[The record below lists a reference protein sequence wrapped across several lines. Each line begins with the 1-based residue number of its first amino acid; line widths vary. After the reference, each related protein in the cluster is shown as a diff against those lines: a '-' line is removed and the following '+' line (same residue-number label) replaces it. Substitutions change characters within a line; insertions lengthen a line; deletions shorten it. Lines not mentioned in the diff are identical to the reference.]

1 MIYFNM
7 PLYIVAAFLGLTL
20 LMGIYFSRKKTTFR
34 EYAIGNKQFP
44 TATLV
49 ATVLAT
55 AYGGG
60 GLLRT
65 VEYTCVFGLWWIIYI
80 FLSFLG
86 YWVMSKLVLRMGLF
100 MNHFSISET
109 IGSIYGIYPRI
120 ITASVSIATC
130 ITTISAQI
138 LVMSYSIKMCL
149 NSIDSFLIT
158 ILSTFLLIFYSAFGG
173 VRAITYT
180 DVLQF
185 ITFSVIIPL
194 LSWFMFIKVGK
205 PVAEIVPM
213 LQTHDRFQFSSLLH
227 SKNQVINLFLL
238 ALTSLVPAVSPAI
251 IQRIYMSSGPIQA
264 QKVFAYTGIFKFIIN
279 SFILLIGIFVF
290 AGTPN
295 ITKEAVWPHIMN
307 HVPPIFQGLVAISLL
322 AMAMSTADSCLNAS
336 TVIVSH
342 DIIKNIVRNKKEIS
356 DIVLFRIAKWT
367 TLVIGL
373 LSMMLAFRCNDLLQ
387 LLYLC
392 FSCEL
397 PIIAAPFTL
406 LIFGFRGTSRT
417 ALIGMA
423 TGLCT
428 ILAWKKWVAPS
439 TGIDGSFVAMVANGL
454 AMLAAHYLLK
464 QPEGAGWSKPD
475 DEFQQMKQAQ
485 ARKRAERRAAI
496 KMAWAN
502 RKVTLGKLAPGDA
515 TLRLIGLYI
524 VVTSIVDYWFVQPT
538 SIAWAIGQVCVGALL
553 IASKTFFSKTVPN
566 WLIGLGTVIILTI
579 YLPLDLLWH
588 CWYALDPTFTASL
601 SLTHCAIILSILPL
615 YLGTKVVAATTLL
628 MASTAI
634 GCALPELIAL
644 LPLCIAI
651 LFIFA
656 IIIYFKVRLSRSTTK
671 ILYLEKREQLK
682 EAEKLK
688 ASLYDSAIIP
698 AASAGQCKGYGA
710 ILGQVV
716 RKMEESISLLDQNT
730 PLYKQDFQSIIHRL
744 YDWVAY
750 FNRREKAKKHALLQP
765 TKIDIDQLIHK
776 VEFALSQEMADP
788 PRLLVEKIN
797 DMGPLCPHIICDIN
811 QVVYLLTQ
819 AVLRVGSLANA
830 PIIRLQLQT
839 TALQF
844 KQADA
849 VESHCP
855 LSILFEATAWVISKA
870 ATPFEALPKVKKCYD
885 DKVDP
890 IGPQVQQQCPP
901 SIDLQQATISTI
913 VAAHYG
919 YTEIA
924 LHRIPPTILLV
935 LPTDVTEIL
944 NHMTA
949 GLPIDAL
956 AKEGPISPKEEANSM
971 MALMQFHGY
980 VCKSAYE
987 NDPIDLVTLSG
998 LLLLLRQR
1006 FGSKRHGSGQLFYV
1020 RAVGIATLVVEWA
1033 FHSPKVIYASL
1044 LYDLVRHTC
1053 LPLSYVREHYN
1064 LGVYGFVWNVVNT
1077 DKREALDHPSLLYVQ
1092 NRLQAAIKEEHVQ
1105 LSVLFI
1111 KLAERLYD
1119 LRHAAGYVHL
1129 PEVHHMAQETLTIDV
1144 QLANKYLN
1152 PEIGAA
1158 LEEASKAALAI
1169 CANHPSEKNHHTVG

>member
-1 MIYFNM
+1 
-7 PLYIVAAFLGLTL
+7 
-20 LMGIYFSRKKTTFR
+20 MGIYFSRKRTTFR
-34 EYAIGNKQFP
+34 EYAIGNKQFA

-55 AYGGG
+55 FFGGG
-60 GLLRT
+60 GLVRNI
-65 VEYTCVFGLWWIIYI
+65 ECVYDLGLWWIMYQLIKNSCHLWI
-80 FLSFLG
+80 FSRLT
-86 YWVMSKLVLRMGLF
+86 LRMGSF
-100 MNHFSISET
+100 MHHLSMQET
-109 IGSIYGIYPRI
+109 IGHIYGKYPKVMAILGGICFSIFVI
-120 ITASVSIATC
+120 IT
-130 ITTISAQI
+130 QI
-138 LVMSYSIKMCL
+138 KVMSLAINMCIEL
-149 NSIDSFLIT
+149 NNSYVIPIVCTS
-158 ILSTFLLIFYSAFGG
+158 LLIFYSTFGG
-173 VRAITYT
+173 IRAITYT

-185 ITFSVIIPL
+185 ITFAIIIPFL
-194 LSWFMFIKVGK
+194 AWLMFVQVGK
-205 PVAEIVPM
+205 PVAEIIPII
-213 LQTHDRFQFSSLLH
+213 QNYPKFQCASLFKDKQLVSLL
-227 SKNQVINLFLL
+227 LL
-238 ALTSLVPAVSPAI
+238 ILTGIVTLIDPTV
-251 IQRIYMSSGPIQA
+251 IQRVYMSSSPIQA
-264 QKVFAYTGIFKFIIN
+264 KKVFAYANIFEIIITFFII
-279 SFILLIGIFVF
+279 LIAIFVF
-290 AGTPN
+290 TGAPSLP
-295 ITKEAVWPHIMN
+295 KEAVFGYIVT
-307 HVPPIFQGLVAISLL
+307 HVPSFFKGLLTISLL
-322 AMAMSTADSCLNAS
+322 AMTMSTADSYLNACA
-336 TVIVSH
+336 IMVSH
-342 DIIKNIVRNKKEIS
+342 DVLKTVQNKKEIS
-356 DIVLFRIAKWT
+356 DADQLKIARWT
-367 TLVIGL
+367 TLTVGL
-373 LSMMLAFRCNDLLQ
+373 IAMVLAFHYKDLLQ
-387 LLYLC
+387 LLFLAYA
-392 FSCEL
+392 FYI
-397 PIIAAPFTL
+397 PIVTAPFIL
-406 LIFGFRGTSRT
+406 AIFGFRGTSRT
-417 ALIGMA
+417 ALIGMT
-423 TGLCT
+423 TGACT
-428 ILAWKKWVAPS
+428 ILAWNKWVKPS
-439 TGIDGSFVAMVANGL
+439 TGMDGSFVSMLANGL
-454 AMLAAHYLLK
+454 AMVAAHYLFK

-475 DEFQQMKQAQ
+475 DEFQQMRQAQ

-515 TLRLIGLYI
+515 TLRLMGLYM
-524 VVTSIVDYWFVQPT
+524 VVTSIVDYWFMQPT
-538 SIAWAIGQVCVGALL
+538 GISWAISQVCIGALF
-553 IASKTFFSKTVPN
+553 IASKTFFSKMLPN
-566 WLIGLGTVIILTI
+566 WSIGLGALTALTI

-634 GCALPELIAL
+634 GCALPELVAL

-671 ILYLEKREQLK
+671 ILYFEKREQLK

-688 ASLYDSAIIP
+688 ASLYDAAIIP

-710 ILGQVV
+710 ILGQVI
-716 RKMEESISLLDQNT
+716 RKMEESISFLDQNT

-819 AVLRVGSLANA
+819 VVLRVGSLANA

-849 VESHCP
+849 VESHYP

-885 DKVDP
+885 DRVDP

-956 AKEGPISPKEEANSM
+956 AKEGPISPKEEADSM
-971 MALMQFHGY
+971 MALMQFHDY

-1158 LEEASKAALAI
+1158 LEEAAKAALAI